1 MFLEYHRLEKN
12 MRNEH
17 VSCSLRGI
25 NCWIRCGCGTRTQL
39 EADPVGASAPRE
51 ALIDA
56 QRGVAGCEI
65 WHSWP
70 EELK

>member
-1 MFLEYHRLEKN
+1 MLKLHQSQFECTCDVVCAGSMLGSDHT
-12 MRNEH
+12 
-17 VSCSLRGI
+17 G
-25 NCWIRCGCGTRTQL
+25 L
-39 EADPVGASAPRE
+39 EADPVGASAPRV